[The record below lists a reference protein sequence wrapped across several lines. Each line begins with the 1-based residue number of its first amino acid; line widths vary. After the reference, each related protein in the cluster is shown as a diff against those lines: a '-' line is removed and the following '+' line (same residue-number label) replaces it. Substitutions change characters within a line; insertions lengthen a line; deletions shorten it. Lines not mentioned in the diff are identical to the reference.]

1 MTDQCSPEAI
11 RVLGV
16 LMEKELATPDYYPM
30 TINALKN
37 GCNQKS
43 SRDPVVTYGD
53 TEVESAI
60 TELKRGHLV
69 GRASGA
75 GSRAAKYR
83 HAMAE
88 HLRVNREER
97 AILAVLLLR
106 GPQTAGELRSR
117 TERMTHFDDLDAV
130 ASILSGLAGRDEPM
144 VVELPVQPGRKE
156 ARWAHTLAAPSQ
168 EQSSPQD
175 HSGESRQAGSDSVAA
190 DAGPPLSLRD
200 EVAELRDRVGRLES
214 ELARFKKQFE

>member
-1 MTDQCSPEAI
+1 MTDQFSPEAI

-30 TINALKN
+30 TLNALKN

-43 SRDPVVTYGD
+43 SRDPVVSYGD
-53 TEVESAI
+53 GEVESAV

-75 GSRAAKYR
+75 GSRTAKYR

-97 AILAVLLLR
+97 AILSVLMLR
-106 GPQTAGELRSR
+106 GPQTPGELRAR
-117 TERMTHFDDLDAV
+117 TERLTHFDDLEAV
-130 ASILSGLAGRDEPM
+130 ASVLSALGKREEPM
-144 VVELPVQPGRKE
+144 VIELPLQPGRKE
-156 ARWAHTLAAPSQ
+156 ARWAHTFAALPLEVSAEPDQPSA
-168 EQSSPQD
+168 SSD
-175 HSGESRQAGSDSVAA
+175 VGSGVA
-190 DAGPPLSLRD
+190 DAGSASPRSLRD
-200 EVAELRDRVGRLES
+200 EVAALRDRVGRLES
-214 ELARFKKQFE
+214 EFAQFKKQFE